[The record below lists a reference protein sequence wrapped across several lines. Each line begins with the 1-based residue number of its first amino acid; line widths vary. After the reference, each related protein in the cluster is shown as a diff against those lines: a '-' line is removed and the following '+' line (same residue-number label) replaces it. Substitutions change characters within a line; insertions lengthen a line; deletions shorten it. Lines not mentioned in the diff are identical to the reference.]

1 LKVQIPHNW
10 HTRPYQ
16 NAAYNYL
23 TKGGTRYVGVNH
35 RRWGKDALLL
45 NSTCFNLHKRIGGA
59 WHMLPEASQAKKA
72 IWDAVDEFTGVR
84 LIDQAFPEDIR
95 SNWRDNDMFMRLK
108 IGSTWQVVGSDN
120 FQSLIGSPPILVVFS
135 EYAYANPIAWQ
146 KISPILMNNGGIAA
160 FISTP
165 CGRNHFHGLYE
176 YARSP
181 EGQEAGWFAELQT
194 VDDTDAIVYANF
206 ASAKARGK
214 AFVFM
219 GKTYDRIEDVPR
231 ETRKEITKK
240 SITDEERQL
249 TAQRGAQEAQAII
262 AQEYYC
268 SFQAAIPGSYYGPVI
283 ERMERAGKIM
293 RVPYDPGFLVECW
306 WDLGIRDDTAIW
318 FVQHVGRERRVID
331 YYEAA
336 GVGIDYYIDVLNGK
350 CSDEDDAT
358 NLRRSEY
365 RYSPH
370 VLPHDAYH
378 RQLSQRGGA
387 SLADVVEKDYR
398 HPVRR
403 PGPNPTKSLQ
413 LSIQQVRTFL
423 PTCVFD
429 EQLTKDGLD
438 KLRQYRRVWNTETR
452 SYNDTPLHD
461 FSSHA
466 ADSYRTGVE
475 NMLGQIVAQGEGRG
489 VKSDW
494 DRLEDGQKQ
503 RYAIGAEDDVL
514 GRDA

>member
-1 LKVQIPHNW
+1 VKVQIPFNW

-16 NAAYNYL
+16 NDAYNFL

-35 RRWGKDALLL
+35 RRWGKDSLLL
-45 NSTCFNLHKRIGGA
+45 NASCFNLHKRVGTG

-84 LIDQAFPEDIR
+84 LIDQAFPEPIR
-95 SNWRDNDMFMRLK
+95 ANWRDNDMFMRLK

-135 EYAYANPIAWQ
+135 EFAYANPVAWQ

-181 EGQEAGWFAELQT
+181 EGKEAGWFAELQT
-194 VDDTDAIVYANF
+194 VEDTDAIVYANF
-206 ASAKARGK
+206 ASAKARGRS
-214 AFVFM
+214 FVFM
-219 GKTYDRIEDVPR
+219 GKTYERIEDVPR
-231 ETRKEITKK
+231 ETRLEITRKA
-240 SITDEERQL
+240 ITDEERQL

-268 SFQAAIPGSYYGPVI
+268 SFQAAIPGAYYGPVI
-283 ERMERAGKIM
+283 EEMERAEQSKIM

-331 YYEAA
+331 YYESA
-336 GVGIDYYIDVLNGK
+336 GVGIDHYVRVLN
-350 CSDEDDAT
+350 E
-358 NLRRSEY
+358 RRY
-365 RYSPH
+365 DYSPD
-370 VLPHDAYH
+370 VLPHDAGH
-378 RQLSQRGGA
+378 GQLSQRGGA
-387 SLADVVEKDYR
+387 SLAEVLKKDYR
-398 HPVRR
+398 RNNRVVPMTR
-403 PGPNPTKSLQ
+403 SLQ
-413 LSIQQVRTFL
+413 LSIQKVRTFL
-423 PTCVFD
+423 PTCIFD
-429 EQLTKDGLD
+429 EEKCKDGLD
-438 KLRQYRRVWNTETR
+438 KLRQYRRVWNPQTR

-461 FSSHA
+461 FTSHA
-466 ADSYRTGVE
+466 ADAFRTGVE
-475 NMLGQIVAQGEGRG
+475 GLLAPIAQRDERG

-494 DRLEDGQKQ
+494 DRFEEPRQ
-503 RYAIGAEDDVL
+503 RYALGADDDVL
-514 GRDA
+514 GRFT